1 MGTTNFGNQIEQIK
15 FNAAADSVSFTR
27 LLQDVILR
35 GIYKGGYLT
44 KVDNVTVN
52 LSALTCIIGDDFYQ
66 VNVRT
71 TTLVTLTVGSSTPY
85 VVLRWVYSGVIGTY
99 MDVLAVASGSVQGN
113 DLIVG
118 KCVFSGST
126 LTGFDY
132 SDATW
137 RRSTPQMAHVMLRVE
152 ATDPATMTVR
162 IRAGRT
168 NYGTA
173 NLEVAEQVSSAFVAP
188 ASGNYRIDVV
198 YVDTDGVVKVYTGTP
213 TTGTPV
219 APIYNNKKVLAQIYL
234 TSATTF
240 LTAANITDVRSF
252 I

>member
-15 FNAAADSVSFTR
+15 FNAPADSISFTR

-66 VNVRT
+66 VNIRT
-71 TTLVTLTVGSSTPY
+71 TTLVTLTVGSAIPY
-85 VVLRWVYSGVIGTY
+85 VVLRWVYSGVLGTY

-132 SDATW
+132 ADSV
-137 RRSTPQMAHVMLRVE
+137 RKRSTPQMAHVMLRVE
-152 ATDPATMTVR
+152 PTDPATMTVR
-162 IRAGRT
+162 IRAGRC

-188 ASGNYRIDVV
+188 ATNNYRIDVI

-213 TTGTPV
+213 TTGTPT
-219 APIYNNKKVLAQIYL
+219 APAFNSKKVLAQIYL
-234 TSATTF
+234 AYNTTSIIAT
-240 LTAANITDVRSF
+240 NITDVRSF